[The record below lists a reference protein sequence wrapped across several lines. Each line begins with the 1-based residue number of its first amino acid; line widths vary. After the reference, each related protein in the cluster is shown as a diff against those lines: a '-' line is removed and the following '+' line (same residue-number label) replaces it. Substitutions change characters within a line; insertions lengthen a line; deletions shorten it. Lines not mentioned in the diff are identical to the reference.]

1 MNEQHDNFAALEAE
15 QFIRLSTYRRSGEPV
30 HTAVWFA
37 YHAGRL
43 YVQTMLGAGK
53 IKRIRN
59 SSAVTLAASDRSG
72 NPTGPEVAGY
82 ARVLDEVEQRM
93 AEEIIQHKYGEQRTQ
108 LMARMGGGEMLKRD
122 YIEIAPAGE

>member
-1 MNEQHDNFAALEAE
+1 MNEQPDNFPALEAE

-37 YHAGRL
+37 YHEGRL
-43 YVQTMLGAGK
+43 YVQTMPDAGK

-59 SSAVTLAASDRSG
+59 DSAVTVAASDRIG

-82 ARVLDEVEQRM
+82 ARILDDGLEQRM
-93 AEEIIQHKYGEQRTQ
+93 AEDIIQHKYGEQRTQ
-108 LMARMGGGEMLKRD
+108 LMAQMGGDMLKRA